1 MNQINSFGV
10 VAFKQSDQVKKVLAQ
25 LQRWSENYRLSM
37 VFHPGLVKQLPQGA
51 MRAESEKELI
61 ERSDAL
67 ISVGGDGTFLA
78 VAHMS
83 RFTKKP
89 IIGINLGGLGFL
101 TDIDPDKLEVNL
113 NRIIKGQYSTISRM
127 VVKARVIR
135 RGETIHTFHAL
146 NDVFV
151 NRYKTAKLT
160 SVSAWYG
167 DDFITDFRADG
178 LIVATPSGSTAYSL
192 AAGGPIVEHSLRAFL
207 VTPICPHSLTERPL
221 VLPSDRPIRLLIKEK
236 NPDLLLSADGLQS
249 TTLEGEDEVIISY
262 EGDQTCLI
270 QLAEITY
277 FELLRRKLDWG
288 SNKRYSGDR

>member
-1 MNQINSFGV
+1 MDQIHSFGV
-10 VAFKQSDQVKKVLAQ
+10 VAFKQSDQVTKVLAQ
-25 LQRWSENYRLSM
+25 LQHWAENYRLSM
-37 VFHPGLVKQLPQGA
+37 VFHPGLTTQLPEGA
-51 MRAESEKELI
+51 YRAESEKELI
-61 ERSDAL
+61 DKSNAL

-101 TDIDPDKLEVNL
+101 TDIDPDKLEEYL

-135 RGETIHTFHAL
+135 DGEIIHTFHAL
-146 NDVFV
+146 NDIFV

-160 SVSAWYG
+160 TVSAWYG

-178 LIVATPSGSTAYSL
+178 LILATPSGSTAYSL

-207 VTPICPHSLTERPL
+207 LTPICPHSLTERPL
-221 VLPSDRPIRLLIKEK
+221 VLPSDKPIRLVITGN
-236 NPDLLLSADGLQS
+236 NPDVLLSADGLQS
-249 TTLEGEDEVIISY
+249 TTLQSNDQVLISY
-262 EGDQTCLI
+262 EGDQTCLL
-270 QLAEITY
+270 QLAEISY